1 MSAAPNRRA
10 LFAAAVCALSLAV
23 HLKGI
28 RAPLLDYHYHRQV
41 NTAAI
46 ARNYWREDR
55 PLLKPR
61 IDWAGPEDR
70 LAATELP
77 VEMWLHGK
85 LWPLFGLGEAWG
97 RVLSVLASAL
107 TALLLFL
114 LFERELGTE
123 AGFYGAALFTV
134 LPIEVYFG
142 RTVQPEAAALMFFA
156 AALYFW
162 DRSLESGR
170 SWAAWLAATVS
181 AFLSIG
187 LKLPYAHMF
196 IPLAALSWRRLG
208 RAALTDGRTWA
219 AGLTALGGVG
229 AWYVYASHGV
239 YVVPTHGPEFEI
251 LLHYADTPHHIW
263 FFLVS
268 RFPELVATY
277 GGLVLF
283 FFGAREVLLGRRD
296 LFWIAWL
303 GGSFFHLIVL
313 GKYGQDHEYTCLP
326 VAAGA
331 AGLMGEGLRLLI
343 ERARS
348 AAPERRAWARAG
360 VALLVVA
367 VPVHAALR
375 IGHWYRQGF
384 EYAARAGEAAAAVS
398 RPGDLFLTNSMAPS
412 MLLYYL
418 DRRGWSE
425 EFSTYPDDRDAMIER
440 YRAQGARFL
449 ATEKKGLFA
458 DPDGPLWK
466 EFRARSAPLWDD
478 GSLVIFPLA
487 PDGVRPSL
495 NQLISSRSNQKN
507 KLNK

>member
-1 MSAAPNRRA
+1 MTSSLRRRA
-10 LFAAAVCALSLAV
+10 RLAAAVCALSLAV
-23 HLKGI
+23 HAKGL

-55 PLLKPR
+55 PLLRPR

-97 RVLSVLASAL
+97 RVLSVAASAL

-134 LPIEVYFG
+134 LPVEIYFG
-142 RTVQPEAAALMFFA
+142 RTVQPEAAALLFFVC
-156 AALYFW
+156 ALYFW
-162 DRSLESGR
+162 DRALQPGR
-170 SWAAWLAATVS
+170 SWSAWLAATLS

-187 LKLPYAHMF
+187 LKLPYAHVF

-208 RAALTDGRTWA
+208 RAAWKDARTWA
-219 AGLTALGGVG
+219 AGLVATGGVL
-229 AWYVYASHGV
+229 AWYVYASRGV
-239 YVVPTHGPEFEI
+239 YVVPTHANEFAI
-251 LLHYADTPHHIW
+251 LLGYREMPH
-263 FFLVS
+263 FFTFLVLS
-268 RFPELVATY
+268 RFPELIATY
-277 GGLVLF
+277 AGLVF
-283 FFGAREVLLGRRD
+283 FFLGAREILLRRRD
-296 LFWIAWL
+296 AFFLAWL
-303 GGSFFHLIVL
+303 GGSFVHLLAL
-313 GKYGQDHEYTCLP
+313 GKYGQVHEYTCLP
-326 VAAGA
+326 LAAGV
-331 AGLMGEGLRLLI
+331 AGVMGEGLRILF
-343 ERARS
+343 EKARA
-348 AAPERRAWARAG
+348 AAPEKRAWAAAG
-360 VALLVVA
+360 VALLVAA

-425 EFSTYPDDRDAMIER
+425 EFSTWPGDPDAMIEG
-440 YRAQGARFL
+440 YRRQGARFI
-449 ATEKKGLFA
+449 ASEKKGAFA
-458 DPDGPLWK
+458 EPDGLMWRK
-466 EFRARSAPLWDD
+466 FRAQGAPLWDD

-487 PDGVRPSL
+487 PKKEGSGFDLLTYSQNGR
-495 NQLISSRSNQKN
+495 QTE
-507 KLNK
+507 